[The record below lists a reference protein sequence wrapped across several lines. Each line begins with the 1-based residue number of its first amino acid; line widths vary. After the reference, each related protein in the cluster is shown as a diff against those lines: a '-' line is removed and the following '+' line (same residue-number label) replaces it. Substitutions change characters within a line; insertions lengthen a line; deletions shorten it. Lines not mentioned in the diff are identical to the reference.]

1 MMRSILLVTILIS
14 LPVVS
19 VASSVKVIS
28 KHSVDDTVK
37 RYADALKAADVSIL
51 SEKNQKKNLPGGF
64 SRTEK
69 EIQFTSPFYGRSI
82 SECHRGERKDR
93 PMTTKIY
100 KDGAGQVWLEY
111 ATPEGSV
118 NEFGVIEC
126 GNEVD
131 TVRRVLGGF
140 ADAATE

>member
-1 MMRSILLVTILIS
+1 MMRSIFLASIFIS
-14 LPVVS
+14 LSAVS
-19 VASSVKVIS
+19 VASPVKVIS

-37 RYADALKAADVSIL
+37 RYSEALKAADIPVL
-51 SEKNQKKNLPGGF
+51 SEKIHKKNLPGGF

-82 SECHRGERKDR
+82 GECHRGERKDR

-111 ATPEGSV
+111 ATPVGAM